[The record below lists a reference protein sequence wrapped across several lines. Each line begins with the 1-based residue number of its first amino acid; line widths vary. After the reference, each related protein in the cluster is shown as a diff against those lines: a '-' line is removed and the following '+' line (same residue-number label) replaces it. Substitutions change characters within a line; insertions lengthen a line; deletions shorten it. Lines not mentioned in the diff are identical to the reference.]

1 MPREYKYSDVDI
13 DFNKNEFVGDVSIK
27 KDRNAI
33 RQSVMNIVL
42 TRKGEK
48 PFNRDFGVGLHDLLF
63 ENLSLLDVAAMEN
76 RIASQ
81 FDRYEPRAAIER
93 FEVNMDEIDSNQVSF
108 TLRYV
113 IFIGS
118 LREPLRETLRLGL
131 KKVR

>member
-13 DFNKNEFVGDVSIK
+13 DFNKNEFIGDVAVK
-27 KDRNAI
+27 KDRNAV
-33 RQSVMNIVL
+33 RQSVMNIIM

-48 PFNRDFGVGLHDLLF
+48 PFNRNFGVGLHDLLF
-63 ENLSLLDVAAMEN
+63 ENLTLLDVAGLEN
-76 RIASQ
+76 RIAAQ
-81 FDRYEPRAAIER
+81 FDMFEPRAAIER
-93 FEVNMDEIDSNQVSF
+93 LEVDMDEIDSNQVSF

-118 LREPLRETLRLGL
+118 LRDPLRETLRLGL